1 MEITN
6 QNFLETF
13 PLVKSSI
20 ESADFIAMD
29 TEFSGTASL
38 KFIFLGYTVG
48 LDDKGHDY
56 DILEERYQKLK
67 FVCQKFVAF
76 QVGLCTFKWDEERR
90 KYMARP
96 FCFFVFPRS

>member
-29 TEFSGTASL
+29 TEFSGTATL
-38 KFIFLGYTVG
+38 NFIF
-48 LDDKGHDY
+48 
-56 DILEERYQKLK
+56 
-67 FVCQKFVAF
+67 
-76 QVGLCTFKWDEERR
+76 
-90 KYMARP
+90 
-96 FCFFVFPRS
+96 